1 MTNLP
6 TSAQSGDLDN
16 LSVTRA
22 EFRQEIGVLLEYLA
36 QALGDVGGDYTT
48 EVVVPTAVILQGTPT
63 IEAGARPADAD
74 SSTRIPSTEWV
85 KESGRYVGATAPA
98 APVDGMLWVDNG
110 SSPYALKTYNDG
122 NDEWDLVSGFP
133 SGTRMLFQ
141 QSAAPTGWTKV
152 TTGVDNM
159 ALRVT
164 TGNTGIV
171 SSGQPFSS
179 VFTNKSTSGVVQSH
193 TLTTAQMPSHSH
205 GSRDTGHSHGVT
217 STSLTGG
224 FNPGT
229 HADINATGVFSDGG
243 NQRTKEGHDAN
254 NGRRVNMNATHSHTC
269 SSNNASIQIDNNGS
283 SQGHSHGFSGGSV
296 NLAINYVDVI
306 VAQKD

>member
-6 TSAQSGDLDN
+6 SSAQSGDLDN
-16 LSVTRA
+16 LAVTRA
-22 EFRQEIGVLLEYLA
+22 QFRDEIGVLLEYLA

-48 EVVVPTAVILQGTPT
+48 EAVVPTAVILQGTPT
-63 IEAGARPADAD
+63 IEAGAKPADAD
-74 SSTRIPSTEWV
+74 RSTRIPSTEWV
-85 KESGRYVGATAPA
+85 KEAGRYVGDTAPA

-122 NDEWDLVSGFP
+122 NDDWDLVSGFS

-141 QSAAPTGWTKV
+141 QSSAPTGWTKV
-152 TTGVDNM
+152 TSGVDNM

-179 VFTNKSTSGVVQSH
+179 VFTNKSTSGSVAST

-205 GSRDTGHSHGVT
+205 GVSDGGHGHGVNDPGHSHGYQRPGFRRSLNDPQ
-217 STSLTGG
+217 STNVSEFEYSSTTGSS
-224 FNPGT
+224 GT
-229 HADINATGVFSDGG
+229 GISIAGSG
-243 NQRTKEGHDAN
+243 AN
-254 NGRRVNMNATHSHTC
+254 IG
-269 SSNNASIQIDNNGS
+269 IQNNGS
-283 SQGHSHGFSGGSV
+283 SQGHSHGFTGGSV

>member
-179 VFTNKSTSGVVQSH
+179 VFTNKSTSGTVQSH
-193 TLTTAQMPSHSH
+193 TLTAAQMPSHSH
-205 GSRDTGHSHGVT
+205 GVSDPGHSHSCSVNDPGHAHAFNAAKEKGESESGNGDNECFNKNLVT
-217 STSLTGG
+217 SGATTG
-224 FNPGT
+224 
-229 HADINATGVFSDGG
+229 ISVS
-243 NQRTKEGHDAN
+243 AN
-254 NGRRVNMNATHSHTC
+254 GSSSRV
-269 SSNNASIQIDNNGS
+269 SIQNNGS
-283 SQGHSHGFSGGSV
+283 SRGHSHGFSGGSV

>member
-6 TSAQSGDLDN
+6 SSAQSGDLDN
-16 LSVTRA
+16 LAVTRA
-22 EFRQEIGVLLEYLA
+22 QFRDEIGVLLEYLA

-48 EVVVPTAVILQGTPT
+48 EAVVPTAVILQGTPT
-63 IEAGARPADAD
+63 IEAGAKPADAD
-74 SSTRIPSTEWV
+74 RSTRIPSTEWV
-85 KESGRYVGATAPA
+85 KEAGRYVGDTAPA
-98 APVDGMLWVDNG
+98 SPVDGMLWVDNG

-122 NDEWDLVSGFP
+122 NDDWDLVSGFP

-141 QSAAPTGWTKV
+141 QSSAPTGWTKV
-152 TTGVDNM
+152 TSGVDNM

-179 VFTNKSTSGVVQSH
+179 VFTNKSTSGSVAST

-205 GSRDTGHSHGVT
+205 GVSDGGHGHGVNDPGHSHGYQRPGFKRSLNDPQATNVSEFEYS
-217 STSLTGG
+217 STTGSS
-224 FNPGT
+224 GT
-229 HADINATGVFSDGG
+229 GISIAGSG
-243 NQRTKEGHDAN
+243 AN
-254 NGRRVNMNATHSHTC
+254 IG
-269 SSNNASIQIDNNGS
+269 IQSNGS